1 VSDSG
6 SDAGNKPANE
16 AGNSQA
22 DPSPFAR
29 PGGIEGSFEP
39 AAAAAPAQ
47 PAFRPPVPAADR
59 EAFSAPAGSGAAF
72 APAPGDRLPPR
83 HSSTRQPVPAELA
96 QAFAG
101 SGPFAP
107 APGDRL
113 APSLPGPGSPWWK
126 ADAAVDPWR
135 DPQSPYWIAGP
146 PVYADDEVIGMAE
159 SVEEPETETDA
170 KAAPAGKRARFGLSA
185 LAMLVLAALI
195 AGTVGGAVGNWL
207 SERAHAV
214 LTDPNVKLATTD
226 TPANRPPGSVADIA
240 KRVSPVVVSIDVR
253 SADAAGS
260 GSGVIIDKAGYIL
273 TNNHVVAFAASPT
286 IRVVFADR
294 SSSAAKVVGTDPR
307 NDLAV
312 IKVDKTNLT
321 VASLGNSDTLAVG
334 DPVVAIGDPLG
345 LRGTVTAGI
354 VSALRRPLRLPGEN
368 GEPDAVID
376 AVQTDA
382 SINPGNSGG
391 ALVDAAGA
399 VVGIN
404 TAIASLGQS
413 SGQSGNIGVG
423 FAIPVNTARSVA
435 EELIHTGKVRHADLG
450 ASSRSVTDGTRD
462 GAYLV
467 QVVPKGPAATAGL
480 KEGDVVTMFDQSL
493 IDSGDALTVKVAESK
508 PGAVVVLRY
517 VRNGVAGRVKVTL
530 GAS

>member
-1 VSDSG
+1 MSDELDS
-6 SDAGNKPANE
+6 
-16 AGNSQA
+16 
-22 DPSPFAR
+22 SPFAR
-29 PGGIEGSFEP
+29 PGDTDGSFD
-39 AAAAAPAQ
+39 
-47 PAFRPPVPAADR
+47 RPPQAEHPVPLSRPPASPAER
-59 EAFSAPAGSGAAF
+59 EAFGVPAGSGSGPF

-83 HSSTRQPVPAELA
+83 HVPAGQPVPEVLA

-113 APSLPGPGSPWWK
+113 SPTPPGPGSPWWK
-126 ADAAVDPWR
+126 PDAAVDPWR

-146 PVYADDEVIGMAE
+146 PVYADDEVIGMADP
-159 SVEEPETETDA
+159 VEADEDEDEPPPA
-170 KAAPAGKRARFGLSA
+170 KGGRRARFGFSA
-185 LAMLVLAALI
+185 LALVLAAGLVAGLI
-195 AGTVGGAVGNWL
+195 GGGVGYWL
-207 SERAHAV
+207 SERAHDV
-214 LTDPNVKLATTD
+214 LTDPNVKLSKTD

-240 KRVSPVVVSIDVR
+240 KRVSPAVVSIDVR
-253 SADAAGS
+253 TADAAGS
-260 GSGVIIDKAGYIL
+260 GSGVIIDKGGYIL
-273 TNNHVVAFAASPT
+273 TNNHVVAFAGSPT

-294 SSSAAKVVGTDPR
+294 SSSPARVVGTDPR

-312 IKVDKTNLT
+312 IKVDKTGIT
-321 VASLGNSDTLAVG
+321 VASLGDSDKLAVG
-334 DPVVAIGDPLG
+334 DPVVAIGNPLG

-354 VSALRRPLRLPGEN
+354 VSALKRPLRLPGEN

-413 SGQSGNIGVG
+413 GAQSGNIGVG
-423 FAIPVNTARSVA
+423 FAIPVNTARDVA

-450 ASSRSVTDGTRD
+450 ASSRSVTDGSRD

-467 QVVPKGPAATAGL
+467 QVVPNGPAAKAGL
-480 KEGDVVTMFDQSL
+480 KEGDVIVRYGDTP
-493 IDSGDALTVKVAESK
+493 IDSGDALTVAVAESK
-508 PGAVVVLRY
+508 PGDTVTVRY
-517 VRNGVAGRVKVTL
+517 VRDGVTGQAKVIL
-530 GAS
+530 GSS

>member
-1 VSDSG
+1 MSDSR
-6 SDAGNKPANE
+6 SEK
-16 AGNSQA
+16 A
-22 DPSPFAR
+22 DSSPFAR
-29 PGGIEGSFEP
+29 PAGAQGSFQPP
-39 AAAAAPAQ
+39 APETAEQ
-47 PAFRPPVPAADR
+47 PTPGPQVSATDR

-72 APAPGDRLPPR
+72 APAPGDRLPAR
-83 HSSTRQPVPAELA
+83 HDNPARRPVPAELA

-101 SGPFAP
+101 AGSFAP

-113 APSLPGPGSPWWK
+113 APSMPGPGSPWWK
-126 ADAAVDPWR
+126 PDAATDPWR

-146 PVYADDEVIGMAE
+146 PVYADDEVIGMSDA
-159 SVEEPETETDA
+159 VEDPEPT
-170 KAAPAGKRARFGLSA
+170 AAASASPGKRARFGLSA
-185 LAMLVLAALI
+185 LAMVLVAGLVAGLI
-195 AGTVGGAVGNWL
+195 GGGVGYWL
-207 SERAHAV
+207 SDRANAV
-214 LTDPNVKLATTD
+214 LTDPNVKLAKTD
-226 TPANRPPGSVADIA
+226 QPANRPAGSVADIA
-240 KRVSPVVVSIDVR
+240 KRVSPAVVSIDVR

-260 GSGVIIDKAGYIL
+260 GSGVIIDKGGYIL
-273 TNNHVVAFAASPT
+273 TNNHVIAFAATPT

-294 SSSAAKVVGTDPR
+294 SSSPAKVVGTDPR

-312 IKVDKTNLT
+312 IKVAKTDLT
-321 VASLGNSDTLAVG
+321 VATLGDSDSLAVG

-354 VSALRRPLRLPGEN
+354 VSALNRPLRLPGEN

-404 TAIASLGQS
+404 TAIASVGQS
-413 SGQSGNIGVG
+413 SSQSGNIGVG
-423 FAIPVNTARSVA
+423 FAIPVNTARSIA
-435 EELIHTGKVRHADLG
+435 EELIQTGKVRHADLG

-467 QVVPKGPAATAGL
+467 QVVPDGPAAKAGL
-480 KEGDVVTMFDQSL
+480 KEGDVVTLFGDNL
-493 IDSGDALTVKVAESK
+493 IDSGDALTVAVAESK
-508 PGAVVVLRY
+508 PGATVTLRY
-517 VRNGVAGRVKVTL
+517 VRDGVTGQAKVIL
-530 GAS
+530 GSS

>member
-1 VSDSG
+1 VSDEVDS
-6 SDAGNKPANE
+6 
-16 AGNSQA
+16 
-22 DPSPFAR
+22 SPFAR
-29 PGGIEGSFEP
+29 PDGLEGSFQPPPP
-39 AAAAAPAQ
+39 APVQ
-47 PAFRPPVPAADR
+47 PALARPAVSAQDR
-59 EAFSAPAGSGAAF
+59 DSYAAPAGSSAPF

-83 HSSTRQPVPAELA
+83 HEQSRQPVAPELA
-96 QAFAG
+96 QVFKG
-101 SGPFAP
+101 SGSAFAP
-107 APGDRL
+107 APGDRIT
-113 APSLPGPGSPWWK
+113 PSLPGPGSPWWK
-126 ADAAVDPWR
+126 PDAASDPWR

-146 PVYADDEVIGMAE
+146 PVFADDEVIGMAE
-159 SVEEPETETDA
+159 PSEDGEP
-170 KAAPAGKRARFGLSA
+170 AADPGSATPGKRARFGLSA
-185 LAMLVLAALI
+185 LAIVLVAGLI
-195 AGTVGGAVGNWL
+195 AGLVGGGVGYWL
-207 SERAHAV
+207 SQRANAV
-214 LTDPNVKLATTD
+214 LTNPDVKLAQTD

-260 GSGVIIDKAGYIL
+260 GSGVVIDKSGYIL
-273 TNNHVVAFAASPT
+273 TNNHVVAFAAEPT

-294 SSSAAKVVGTDPR
+294 TTSPARVVGTDPR

-312 IKVDKTNLT
+312 IKVAKTGLT
-321 VASLGNSDTLAVG
+321 VASLGNSDQLAVG
-334 DPVVAIGDPLG
+334 DPVVAIGNPLG

-354 VSALRRPLRLPGEN
+354 VSALKRPLRLPGEN

-413 SGQSGNIGVG
+413 GGGQSGNIGVG

-435 EELIHTGKVRHADLG
+435 EELIHTGKVKHADLG
-450 ASSRSVTDGTRD
+450 ASSRSVTDGSRD

-467 QVVPKGPAATAGL
+467 QVVPGGPADKAGL
-480 KEGDVVTMFDQSL
+480 KEGDVITLYGQSL
-493 IDSGDALTVKVAESK
+493 IDSGDALTVAVSESK
-508 PGAVVVLRY
+508 PGDTVTVHY
-517 VRNGVAGRVKVTL
+517 VRSGVSGQAKVQL
-530 GAS
+530 ASS